1 MHYKVPTKAIITDA
15 GFASRYLPITK
26 TIPKAMLPLGNRPIM
41 QLVIE
46 ECVAAGIE
54 EIIIVATPEGKPI
67 YEDYFNNS
75 VNRIRKQLAA
85 QGKEDRYEPVQHVLD
100 FPKISVIEQDPSYP
114 YGNGSPIA
122 SARPF
127 IHDDEA
133 FIAAYSDD
141 VVFGA
146 SAIADLINSFKEHPD
161 ATAIIAGQ
169 EVPDSDISKY
179 GIIDYDPSTNVLRG
193 LVEKP
198 KPEEATSNLASYGRY
213 LLTPA
218 IFKYLDP
225 KNTGLDDEL
234 WTTDAIAKLIP
245 TQKVYVK
252 RTTGHWMT
260 TGDPKNYFMTHLKY
274 VLDNEDY
281 AEDVRQIIKQGETL

>member
-1 MHYKVPTKAIITDA
+1 MPFTHHQDHPKAI
-15 GFASRYLPITK
+15 
-26 TIPKAMLPLGNRPIM
+26 PLGNRPIM

-133 FIAAYSDD
+133 FIVAYSDD
-141 VVFGA
+141 VVRRICNHRLNQFSKNTLTPLPLSLGKKF
-146 SAIADLINSFKEHPD
+146 LILILVN
-161 ATAIIAGQ
+161 
-169 EVPDSDISKY
+169 

-193 LVEKP
+193 LVEKLP
-198 KPEEATSNLASYGRY
+198 TRRGATSNSPHTVVTCSPQQFLST
-213 LLTPA
+213 LIL
-218 IFKYLDP
+218 KYWIRRWTL
-225 KNTGLDDEL
+225 
-234 WTTDAIAKLIP
+234 TTDAIAKLIP
-245 TQKVYVK
+245 TQKL
-252 RTTGHWMT
+252 RQAHHRSLDD
-260 TGDPKNYFMTHLKY
+260 TGDPK
-274 VLDNEDY
+274 
-281 AEDVRQIIKQGETL
+281 IILWLI